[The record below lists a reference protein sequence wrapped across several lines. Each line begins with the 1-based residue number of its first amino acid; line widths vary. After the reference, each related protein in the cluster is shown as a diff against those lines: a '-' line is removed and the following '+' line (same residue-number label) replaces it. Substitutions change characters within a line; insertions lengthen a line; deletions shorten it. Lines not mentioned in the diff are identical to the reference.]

1 MNRTIAA
8 ATMVM
13 TAILL
18 ASCDNKKPAEKVQ
31 STSIEDRLALA
42 TKEIEDIK
50 VRLYKA
56 EKTISDTSL
65 KVIML
70 DHPYATAVFDPLE
83 KGYGRIDTDVGTF
96 LVSLKNVQQYADGV
110 KVTLSIGN
118 IQSVS

>member
-56 EKTISDTSL
+56 EKITPQRYLIPL
-65 KVIML
+65 K
-70 DHPYATAVFDPLE
+70 
-83 KGYGRIDTDVGTF
+83 KGMAASTQT
-96 LVSLKNVQQYADGV
+96 LVLF
-110 KVTLSIGN
+110 
-118 IQSVS
+118 